1 MKEEKILGLIYAS
14 GTIYNLDCYWESCGY
29 MYYLC
34 MIMAGSSNPTYMA
47 KNKVVGDLLSQ
58 IVY

>member
-1 MKEEKILGLIYAS
+1 MKEGKILGLIYAP
-14 GTIYNLDCYWESCGY
+14 GTIYILDCYWESCGY

-34 MIMAGSSNPTYMA
+34 IIMAGSSNPTYMA
-47 KNKVVGDLLSQ
+47 INKAAGDLMSQ